1 METTYYT
8 LTARE
13 IIVSGDGVEQ
23 AVGAGRRVVYARR
36 PAQAPLTERSG
47 KVIDLTAWRS
57 AQAAEEREQA
67 WPAWEDEPLEPDGK
81 GAPRPRRDHK
91 NQVLL
96 GGELLA
102 TLSIIGAMAMLMIR
116 MLGA

>member
-36 PAQAPLTERSG
+36 PAQAPLPERSDN
-47 KVIDLTAWRS
+47 VIDLAAWRS
-57 AQAAEEREQA
+57 AKAEAE
-67 WPAWEDEPLEPDGK
+67 WEEVCSDWGDQPLEPGGEGK
-81 GAPRPRRDHK
+81 SRPRRDHK

-102 TLSIIGAMAMLMIR
+102 TLSIIGAMAMLMVR

>member
-102 TLSIIGAMAMLMIR
+102 TLSIIGAMAMLMTR